1 MLSGIFQ
8 NDIPILVLEIG
19 VSQLFYERK
28 VQVAEDLLRVY
39 PCKQTQI
46 PLTILLLCHFY

>member
-28 VQVAEDLLRVY
+28 VQVAEDLLRVFSSKKY
-39 PCKQTQI
+39 KV
-46 PLTILLLCHFY
+46 PLTLFFLGYFY